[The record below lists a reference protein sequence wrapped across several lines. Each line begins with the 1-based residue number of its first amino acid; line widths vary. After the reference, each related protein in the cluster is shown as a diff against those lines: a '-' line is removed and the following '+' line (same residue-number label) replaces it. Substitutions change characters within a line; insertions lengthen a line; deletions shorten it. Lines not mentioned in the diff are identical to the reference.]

1 MHNITIVPGE
11 ISTNF
16 SSVDSIYYFKQI
28 IHNLEFLLLQTSLC
42 QILPRVLLPLDHA
55 QLLQLSLLLCPV
67 PSPVSTGSW
76 CAEAALPSV
85 FCSTRGNMTLLRT
98 IEERENLF
106 QMTSLCWNN
115 ANDDSTDRRQITS
128 VCLVPPCQSCIIDVR
143 QGFR

>member
-106 QMTSLCWNN
+106 QIPLYAETMQTMTVQ
-115 ANDDSTDRRQITS
+115 TDVKSRLS
-128 VCLVPPCQSCIIDVR
+128 VWCLLAKAALLM
-143 QGFR
+143 